1 VDAANPLILSTRIN
15 TKNCSKSVFMKEL
28 DEIVEIFDLLGD
40 WDQRYQYLMEL
51 GEQLEPLAEDDR
63 IEDNRVKGCMS
74 QVWVAA
80 HINPDNDEHIYFTGD
95 CDTAIIKGVLALLI
109 KLCSGKTVEEI
120 QNLELDEVFDKL
132 QLGEHLSPNRHV
144 GVYAIVELMKA
155 KAQAAAKQV
164 A

>member
-1 VDAANPLILSTRIN
+1 
-15 TKNCSKSVFMKEL
+15 MKEL

-51 GEQLEPLAEDDR
+51 GEQLKPLADKDR

-80 HINPDNDEHIYFTGD
+80 HFKEDDDRHIYFTGD

-109 KLCSGKTVEEI
+109 KLCSGKTINEI
-120 QNLELDEVFDKL
+120 QSLELDEVFDKL
-132 QLGEHLSPNRHV
+132 KLGEHLSPNRHV
-144 GVYAIVELMKA
+144 GVYAIIELMKA
-155 KAQAAAKQV
+155 KAIAVAKQAA
-164 A
+164 

>member
-1 VDAANPLILSTRIN
+1 
-15 TKNCSKSVFMKEL
+15 MKEL
-28 DEIVEIFDLLGD
+28 DDIVDIFDLLGD
-40 WDQRYQYLMEL
+40 WDQRYQYLIEL
-51 GEQLEPLAEDDR
+51 GEQMEPIADKDR

-80 HINPDNDEHIYFTGD
+80 HCEPDNEHLVYFTGD

-109 KLCSGKTVEEI
+109 KLSSGKTADEI
-120 QNLELDEVFDKL
+120 QTLELDEVFDKL

-155 KAQAAAKQV
+155 KARSAAKQ
-164 A
+164 AA